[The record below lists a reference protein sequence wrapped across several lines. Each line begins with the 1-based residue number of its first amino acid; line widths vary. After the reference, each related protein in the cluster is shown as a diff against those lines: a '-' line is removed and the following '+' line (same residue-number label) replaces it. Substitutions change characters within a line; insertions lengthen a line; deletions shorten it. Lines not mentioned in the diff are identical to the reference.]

1 MKLLS
6 KYCFQKSETLSHKFT
21 NIHSQQGQSH
31 VGGDC
36 YHTILN
42 PIFKMKSWFYFMPD
56 IGAMAIAPYGF
67 LNIKSLSANLFF
79 MPILF
84 YGALKTAPYGGFTN
98 QKSKLQ
104 FSEKK

>member
-1 MKLLS
+1 MNFNS
-6 KYCFQKSETLSHKFT
+6 NTY
-21 NIHSQQGQSH
+21 SQRGRWEQGQSPI
-31 VGGDC
+31 GGDC

-42 PIFKMKSWFYFMPD
+42 PIFKIKSCFSFMPD
-56 IGAMAIAPYGF
+56 IGAMAIAPYEF

-84 YGALKTAPYGGFTN
+84 CGALKTAPYEGFTN

-104 FSEKK
+104 LSEKK